1 MKTKFNSDAILPL
14 NKAIEIPSI
23 VIVIRDVFYE
33 NNKYY
38 LQVFSQDAFY
48 KV

>member
-1 MKTKFNSDAILPL
+1 MKTKFNSDAVLPL
-14 NKAIEIPSI
+14 NKAIEIPSM
-23 VIVIRDVFYE
+23 VIVIRAAFYE

>member
-1 MKTKFNSDAILPL
+1 MKTKFNSDAVLPL
-14 NKAIEIPSI
+14 NKAIEIPSM
-23 VIVIRDVFYE
+23 VIIIRAVFYE